1 MRQPTLNAKQKDEA
15 GVQRVIERLAKR
27 FEKELQKYRRRIL
40 PKIKRLATPEN
51 YKSACAE
58 LDAADAALARGDLH
72 SAQERYSASR
82 QAGLAF
88 LSDRRK

>member
-1 MRQPTLNAKQKDEA
+1 M
-15 GVQRVIERLAKR
+15 QRVIERLAKR
-27 FEKELQKYRRRIL
+27 FEKELQKYRHRIL

-51 YKSACAE
+51 YQSAFAE

-72 SAQERYSASR
+72 SAQERYLASR

-88 LSDRRK
+88 LSDKKGR